1 MKKIFLYILLF
12 LLSNKIIAQNVGI
25 GVPTP
30 TQKLEV
36 NGAIKVG
43 TTATNQPGTIRYN
56 SGNFEGG
63 DGSNWMSLEALP
75 IGGLVASK
83 TYNNP
88 ALTAQGYTLAGELHG
103 ITSYNT
109 TAGSLSAMQ
118 WWPTYINGVA
128 NNIPPPP
135 TPTSFVDISVAVAT
149 SNLMYVATPNNLY
162 SYNAVTNIWTIVSNQ
177 GLPYST
183 NIKGI
188 WTGTEL
194 IFWNSVV
201 GLGTLGHRY
210 NPSTN
215 IWTTLPTLNA
225 PSQRISYTMIW
236 DGTRVIIWGGRDA
249 SIGGGSVP
257 LNSGSFFN
265 PSTNTWT
272 NINTAGAP
280 VARSFHTAVW
290 DNISNR
296 MIVWG
301 GSNGTLLNSGGL
313 YNPSTNSWTGS
324 TSLINAPT
332 PRIYHSAVWAGTEM
346 MIYGGD
352 DFSVIVNNGGR
363 YNPSTN
369 TWTLMSTVGATTTH
383 KHAATWTGTQMIIT
397 GGRPDYTSNS
407 PSITVSS
414 AYNPVT
420 NTWLSLPD
428 FNNAEDGKD
437 SHYSFLIGNMV
448 LIWGGRNNTSTSG
461 GNASFNNT
469 GYRYFLSNIVSSST
483 TIVNN
488 ASLYLYQ
495 KN

>member
-1 MKKIFLYILLF
+1 MKHIIILLYV
-12 LLSNKIIAQNVGI
+12 LSISALGYCQNVGI
-25 GVPTP
+25 GVPSP

-36 NGAIKVG
+36 SGAIKVG
-43 TTATNQPGTIRYN
+43 TTATNQPGTIRFN
-56 SGNFEGG
+56 GGKFEGG
-63 DGSNWMSLEALP
+63 DGTTWKDLEALP
-75 IGGLVASK
+75 VGGLVASK

-88 ALTAQGYTLAGELHG
+88 ALLAEGYTLAGEFPG

-109 TAGSLSAMQ
+109 TTGSLSALQ

-128 NNIPPPP
+128 SNIPPPP
-135 TPTSFVDISVAVAT
+135 GSDISVAVAT
-149 SNLMYVATPNNLY
+149 GNLMYVVTPTNLY
-162 SYNAVTNIWTIVSNQ
+162 SYDPVTNVWTIVSNQ
-177 GLPYST
+177 GLAYSS

-188 WTGTEL
+188 WTGTEI

-215 IWTTLPTLNA
+215 VWTTLPTLNS
-225 PSQRISYTMIW
+225 PSQRTFYSMVW

-249 SIGGGSVP
+249 SLGGGGVS
-257 LNSGSFFN
+257 LNTGAFFN

-272 NINTAGAP
+272 TMNTTAAP
-280 VARSFHTAVW
+280 IGRYFHTAVW
-290 DNISNR
+290 DNLSNR

-301 GSNGTLLNSGGL
+301 GTNGSLLNSGGL
-313 YNPSTNSWTGS
+313 YNPTTNSWTGS
-324 TSLINAPT
+324 TSLTNAP
-332 PRIYHSAVWAGTEM
+332 PGRIYHSAVWSGSEM
-346 MIYGGD
+346 IIYGGD
-352 DFSVIVNNGGR
+352 DFNIITNNGGR

-369 TWTLMSTVGATTTH
+369 TWTPISTVGANFTH
-383 KHAATWTGTQMIIT
+383 KHAATWTGTQMIVT
-397 GGRPDYTSNS
+397 GGRPDFASNS
-407 PSITVSS
+407 PSTTLSS

-420 NTWLSLPD
+420 NTWLSLPN
-428 FNNAEDGKD
+428 FNNAADAKD
-437 SHYSFLIGNMV
+437 SHYSFLLGNMV

-461 GNASFNNT
+461 GSAPFNNT

-483 TIVNN
+483 TIENN